1 VKREQSAALFEK
13 RLRVLRQALAEQL
26 PHRLRQIEEGW
37 EQLDRQGWS
46 EASRL
51 FVQYKL
57 QSLGG
62 SSEILG
68 FTDLASAARALQ
80 SLMEG
85 SAGPGG
91 IPAAEEREQLRDAFG
106 RLRRACLESTV
117 GPLASELLN
126 VAALEPAARRRQ
138 SRKMLFFLGHNAA
151 LASELAFQ
159 VGCFGLLLRC
169 FENAD
174 ELRAVVDEAAPAALL
189 IEAEPFGPRLKETE
203 ALAAELA
210 ERDEPVPVIV
220 LGTRTDLEARIAVV
234 QAGAADYLLRPPD
247 VRRLIQKLDLL
258 SRPPIADPY
267 RVLVLERSYPTALEH
282 SLAMQ
287 QAGMRVLLLEE
298 PAALMHQMVEFD
310 PDILLMDFA
319 AGHVRGVDLAAVVR
333 QDDAYLEVP
342 IILLAKDRSLR
353 RQLEALRSGADD
365 FLAMP
370 VDTHHLV
377 SALTYHAQR
386 SRSLRRF
393 ISRDGLTGCL
403 NHSRLVDQ
411 LLIEV
416 EEARRHGTP
425 LTYAILDIDNLQS
438 VNDRYGHLSGDTVL
452 KSAVRLAEQR
462 LRRAD
467 VIGRYGGDELGI
479 ILPAT
484 RGADAAR
491 VLDEIRTLF
500 SELRHYSGDAQFT
513 ASFSCG
519 AATFPELGDALAL
532 QRGAFDALARA
543 RRQGCNCVVLVE
555 QVDARL
561 V

>member
-1 VKREQSAALFEK
+1 MKRERSAALFEK

-37 EQLDRQGWS
+37 DQLDRLAWN
-46 EASRL
+46 EAGRL

-68 FTDLASAARALQ
+68 FADLAAAARALE
-80 SLMEG
+80 SLMQR
-85 SAGPGG
+85 STTPGG
-91 IPAAEEREQLRDAFG
+91 PPSPEQREGLREAFA
-106 RLRRACLESTV
+106 RLRRACLESTS
-117 GPLASELLN
+117 GPLAMDLLSAGGGELS
-126 VAALEPAARRRQ
+126 ARRRQ
-138 SRKMLFFLGHNAA
+138 ARKMLFFLGHNAA

-159 VGCFGLLLRC
+159 VGCYGLLLRC
-169 FENAD
+169 FEGVD
-174 ELRAVVDEAAPAALL
+174 ELRAVMEETTPAALL
-189 IEAEPFGPRLKETE
+189 VEAEPFGPRLKEAET
-203 ALAAELA
+203 LAAELTD
-210 ERDEPVPVIV
+210 RDEPVPVIV
-220 LGTRTDLEARIAVV
+220 LGTRTDFDSRIAVV
-234 QAGAADYLLRPPD
+234 QSGAADYMLRPPD
-247 VRRLIQKLDLL
+247 VRRLIQKLDVL

-287 QAGMRVLLLEE
+287 QAGMHVQLLED
-298 PAALMHQMVEFD
+298 PADLMSQMVEFD

-319 AGHVRGVDLAAVVR
+319 SGHVRGVDLAAVVR
-333 QDDAYLEVP
+333 QEDTYLEVP

-411 LLIEV
+411 LVIEV
-416 EEARRHGTP
+416 DQARRHNTP
-425 LTYAILDIDNLQS
+425 LTYAILDIDDLQAI
-438 VNDRYGHLSGDTVL
+438 NDHYGHLSGDTVL
-452 KSAVRLAEQR
+452 KSVVRLAEQR

-484 RGADAAR
+484 RGGDAAR
-491 VLDEIRTLF
+491 VLDEIRTLY
-500 SELRHYSGDAQFT
+500 SELRHYSGDTQFT

-519 AATFPELGDALAL
+519 AATFPELGDAHAL
-532 QRGAFDALARA
+532 QRAAFDALARA
-543 RRQGCNCVVLVE
+543 RRQGRNCVVLVE
-555 QVDARL
+555 QADVRL